1 MISTFRAGL
10 VGCGRIGS
18 LWDME
23 SDPPIPLTHAGC
35 LSVLPQVSLVAGASG
50 GQAHLEAFGRR
61 WGVTALYRDYREM
74 LAKER
79 LDIVAIATH
88 PGLHR
93 DIVEHATANGAKG
106 IFCEKPMALHL
117 EDADA
122 MVAACKHTG
131 CILAVNHSRRW
142 HPAYLRAREL
152 VQSGAIGELVS
163 MYGMC
168 QGGKPHPAWQSEEE
182 GPMLHDAVHLFD
194 LFRMYA
200 GDCIAAT
207 GTARRRKL
215 SHRVEDD
222 DQIIF
227 EFAGGVGAVALVNEL
242 TRYAR
247 FELEIQGTEGMIR
260 INDGE
265 QRLWNS
271 VHLPTHRREPDPQ
284 IEWWGLEPRPFGEY
298 ATARPILE
306 AVRDLVRCMEM
317 GGTPASTGED
327 GVASTEMCM
336 AVYESELAGN
346 TRVTLPL
353 TNRKSQLHALRD
365 AGKL

>member
-1 MISTFRAGL
+1 MTSTFRAGL

-23 SDPPIPLTHAGC
+23 NDPPIPLTHAGS
-35 LSVLPQVSLVAGASG
+35 LSLLPQVRLVAGASG

-61 WGVTALYRDYREM
+61 WGVTALYRDYRDM
-74 LAKER
+74 LARER

-106 IFCEKPMALHL
+106 IFCEKPMALYL

-122 MVAACKHTG
+122 IVAACKRTG

-142 HPAYLRAREL
+142 HPAYLRTREL
-152 VQSGAIGELVS
+152 VQSGVIGELVS
-163 MYGMC
+163 LYGMC

-200 GDCIAAT
+200 GDCIAAI
-207 GTARRRKL
+207 GTARRHK
-215 SHRVEDD
+215 HPYRVEDD

-265 QRLWNS
+265 QRLWTS
-271 VHLPTHRREPDPQ
+271 VHLPTHRREPDPL

-298 ATARPILE
+298 VQARPILE
-306 AVRDLVRCMEM
+306 AVRDLVRCMET
-317 GGTPASTGED
+317 GGRPASTGED
-327 GVASTEMCM
+327 GIASTEMCM
-336 AVYESELAGN
+336 AVYESELRGN

-353 TNRKSQLHALRD
+353 ANRKSQLYALRE